1 MPDDLDNYSNEA
13 LLAEVARR
21 LGLRTSTSRA
31 ADDGGAKV
39 VTLHVGIPAVEIP
52 DGLARL
58 QHDSEAI
65 RRLLEANSQRLG
77 LRRCE
82 IGEAFRKAGRQALNI
97 DQKVQYLIG
106 RNELVGEIGPEGR
119 TYWRLAETG

>member
-1 MPDDLDNYSNEA
+1 MPDDLHRRFRRS
-13 LLAEVARR
+13 VARR
-21 LGLRTSTSRA
+21 GRPPARA
-31 ADDGGAKV
+31 SDVDLACRRRRRATV
-39 VTLHVGIPAVEIP
+39 VTLNVGVPAVEIP

-58 QHDSEAI
+58 HHDSEAI

-106 RNELVGEIGPEGR
+106 RKR
-119 TYWRLAETG
+119 ARR